1 MFVCRIVLFRL
12 YESPR
17 WLVHAGR
24 KEDAVEALSQ
34 IAKYNRQVFVITIE
48 DVHDEGEIE
57 TTLRRESTATRHS
70 MERPLLPNPA
80 TQDGAPNS
88 TPTLSQYMNS
98 HHRHLRSH
106 SHTHRS
112 TSAYSRYST
121 YSTHGNYSHI
131 PHKMLTYL
139 PRWLRRPLGHWLNRF
154 ERLITEE
161 WRERVWLIWG
171 VWCTMSLAY
180 TMFNVYLPTLLE
192 ARSQSA
198 GVNGGGGS
206 EGGNYV
212 DTLWEIVL
220 YALGGCPGALVCLC
234 LLRLQVATHANES
247 LCKLGAYLIDTKTQR
262 VPLSKTLTLAMV
274 TLSTALCC
282 FAFVMVDGTFAIMVS
297 TIGVSLTS
305 TVCFSL
311 KFRMDGNGSTL
322 AGGLAGYVGDIIR
335 VG

>member
-34 IAKYNRQVFVITIE
+34 IAKYNRQEFDLSIE

-57 TTLRRESTATRHS
+57 TTLRRETTATRHS

-80 TQDGAPNS
+80 TQDGIQNS
-88 TPTLSQYMNS
+88 TSTISQYLNS
-98 HHRHLRSH
+98 HHRHPRPH
-106 SHTHRS
+106 SRTHRS
-112 TSAYSRYST
+112 TSSYSRYST
-121 YSTHGNYSHI
+121 YSTHGNYSHV
-131 PHKMLTYL
+131 PHKVLTYL
-139 PRWLRRPLGHWLNRF
+139 PRWIRRPLGLWLNRF
-154 ERLITEE
+154 EQLITEE

-192 ARSQSA
+192 ARSRSV
-198 GVNGGGGS
+198 GMGRSGGDEDGGGAG
-206 EGGNYV
+206 EGNYT
-212 DTLWEIVL
+212 DALWEIVL
-220 YALGGCPGALVCLC
+220 YALGGCPGALVCLW
-234 LLRLQVATHANES
+234 LLRLRSRTRIDES
-247 LCKLGAYLIDTKTQR
+247 VCKLGSYLVDTKTQR
-262 VPLSKTLTLAMV
+262 VPMSKTLTLAMV

-297 TIGVSLTS
+297 TMGVSLTS
-305 TVCFSL
+305 TVCPSL
-311 KFRMDGNGSTL
+311 
-322 AGGLAGYVGDIIR
+322 
-335 VG
+335 